1 MSWGALRDEV
11 ALWRAEGRRAT
22 FWWRDD
28 DATALSVPL
37 DRLLKLADA
46 SGAPVALAVPPAE
59 AEAALGGL
67 GAPLLQHGF
76 AHRNHAPAGE
86 RKAEFGP
93 HRPLADMRSEVEAG
107 RDRMAALYGTVFR
120 PIFVPPWNRIAA
132 SLRAA
137 LPELGFAGCSAFG
150 PRHAPGDANVH
161 CDLMLWRPERRFAG
175 EAAALDRLTAHLA
188 ARRQGAADAGE
199 PTGVVSHHLAH
210 DEPAWRFL
218 ERLLG
223 EISSCDGAHWL
234 MVEEIFRLPR

>member
-1 MSWGALRDEV
+1 VSWRALRDEI

-28 DATALSVPL
+28 DATARTVAL
-37 DRLLKLADA
+37 DRLLKLAEA

-76 AHRNHAPAGE
+76 VHRNHAPAGE
-86 RKAEFGP
+86 RRAEFGP
-93 HRPLADMRSEVEAG
+93 HRPLAVMRTEIAAG
-107 RDRMAALYGTVFR
+107 RERMAALYGPAFR
-120 PIFVPPWNRIAA
+120 PVFVPPWNRIAA
-132 SLRAA
+132 SARAA
-137 LPELGFAGCSAFG
+137 LPALGFAGCSTLG
-150 PRHAPGDANVH
+150 PRDAPQDANVH

-175 EAAALDRLTAHLA
+175 EAAARERLRVHLA
-188 ARRQGAADAGE
+188 ARRQGTADADE

-210 DEPAWRFL
+210 DEPAWLFL

-223 EISSCDGAHWL
+223 EISSSDGAHWL
-234 MVEEIFRLPR
+234 SVDGIFRLRR